1 MTKIAVINLKAKKM
15 PKLNAVLVK
24 LMDRGEQPIQKIRTN
39 IEYKQV
45 EARVRQRILKS
56 RIKRHIC
63 TA

>member
-1 MTKIAVINLKAKKM
+1 MTKIAVINLKAKKT
-15 PKLNAVLVK
+15 PKLNVVLVK

-45 EARVRQRILKS
+45 EAQVRQRILKS
-56 RIKRHIC
+56 RIKRHIW